1 MNTKTILNPS
11 TGTKIDVPVQRYI
24 LRMKAGTTGTLEDPH
39 RPEIMDSL
47 EGKPHEWS
55 INQRLGYIEVA
66 AEASEHTKIAT
77 KETAFNG

>member
-1 MNTKTILNPS
+1 MDTRKVLNPS
-11 TGTKIDVPVQRYI
+11 TGTKIDVPVHKYV

-55 INQRLGYIEVA
+55 INQELGYIEVA
-66 AEASEHTKIAT
+66 AESAEHTKIAK